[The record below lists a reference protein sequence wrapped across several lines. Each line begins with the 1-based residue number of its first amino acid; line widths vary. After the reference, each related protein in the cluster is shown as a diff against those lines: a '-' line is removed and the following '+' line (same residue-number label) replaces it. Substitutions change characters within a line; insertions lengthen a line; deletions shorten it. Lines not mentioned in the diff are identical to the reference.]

1 MKLVKGKYK
10 YSRSNATG
18 RWAAVGPYY
27 AMFPLE
33 FAFDI
38 VKEYSEP
45 GQLVLDPFAGR
56 ASSVFAAATQD
67 RTGLGIEINP
77 LGWVYAQTKLQP
89 ATQRNVEKRLKSLVD
104 MSEACVQEPMKLPE
118 FFKMCYSEKVLNF
131 LITARKELKW
141 KSRKVDRTLMG
152 FLLIHLHGK
161 LGEGLS
167 NQMRQTKAMGP
178 RYSVD
183 WWREKNLITPPE
195 ISVKEFLLGKIQ
207 RRYSKG
213 IPNVTKQSEV
223 KLGDSTQILPKIAK
237 RIASGKHISCSL
249 LFTSPPYQGVTGY
262 HNDQWL
268 RLWLLGGPP
277 KPKYGEDEYTGK
289 FTSKELYSDLL
300 EKVFKSASQIMSEDS
315 TVYIRTSKRK
325 FTFDTTLKILKKHF
339 PPPSW
344 EDPLIIEQPFTGR
357 TQTHLFGDDEK
368 KPGERDIII
377 RKKTI

>member
-89 ATQRNVEKRLKSLVD
+89 ATQWNVEKRLKSLVD
-104 MSEACVQEPMKLPE
+104 MSEACVQELMELPE
-118 FFKMCYSEKVLNF
+118 FFRMCYSEKVLNF

-152 FLLIHLHGK
+152 LLLIHLHGK

-178 RYSVD
+178 KYSMD
-183 WWREKNLITPPE
+183 WWRKKDHITPPE
-195 ISVKEFLLGKIQ
+195 IPIKEFLLGKIR

-237 RIASGKHISCSL
+237 RIASGKQIPCSL
-249 LFTSPPYQGVTGY
+249 LFTSPPYQGVTNY
-262 HNDQWL
+262 HDDQWL
-268 RLWLLGGPP
+268 RLWLLGGDP
-277 KPKYGEDEYTGK
+277 KPGYGVEKYKDK
-289 FTSKELYSDLL
+289 FSSKEVYYELL
-300 EKVFKSASQIMSEDS
+300 ESVFKNVSQIMNEDG
-315 TVYIRTSKRK
+315 TIYIRTSARK
-325 FTFDTTLKILKKHF
+325 FTFDTTIEVLEQYF
-339 PPPSW
+339 PSW
-344 EDPLIIEQPFTGR
+344 NKEIKEKPFPQK
-357 TQTHLFGDDEK
+357 TQTHLFGDSAK
-368 KPGERDIII
+368 KPGEKDIILT
-377 RKKTI
+377 KK

>member
-1 MKLVKGKYK
+1 MELDDNGKFK
-10 YSRSNATG
+10 HSFGNATG

-38 VKEYSEP
+38 VNEYSEP

-56 ASSVFAAATQD
+56 ASSVFAAATQE
-67 RTGLGIEINP
+67 RYGLGIEINP
-77 LGWVYAQTKLQP
+77 LGWVYAQAKLQP
-89 ATQRNVEKRLKSLVD
+89 ATQGNVERRLKSLVD
-104 MSEACVQEPMKLPE
+104 MSEACVQEPMELPE
-118 FFKMCYSEKVLNF
+118 FFRMCYSEKVLNF

-152 FLLIHLHGK
+152 LLLIHLHGK

-178 RYSVD
+178 KYSMD
-183 WWREKNLITPPE
+183 WWRKENLITPPE
-195 ISVKEFLLGKIQ
+195 IPIKEFLLGKIR

-237 RIASGKHISCSL
+237 RIASGKQIPCSL

-268 RLWLLGGPP
+268 RLWLLGGAS
-277 KPKYGEDEYTGK
+277 KPGYGENEYTGK
-289 FTSKELYSDLL
+289 FSSKELYSELL
-300 EKVFKSASQIMSEDS
+300 EKVFKSASQIMGEDS
-315 TVYIRTSKRK
+315 TIYIRTSKRE
-325 FTFDTTLKILKKHF
+325 FTFDTTLEILQKHF
-339 PPPSW
+339 PTPSW
-344 EDPLIIEQPFTGR
+344 EEPLITDKPFTR
-357 TQTHLFGDDEK
+357 PTQTHLFGDSKK
-368 KPGERDIII
+368 KPGEIDIII
-377 RKKTI
+377 RKK

>member
-1 MKLVKGKYK
+1 MKLVNGKFK
-10 YSRSNATG
+10 HSFSNATG

-56 ASSVFAAATQD
+56 ASSVFAAATQE
-67 RTGLGIEINP
+67 RYGLGIEINP

-89 ATQRNVEKRLKSLVD
+89 ASQRNVEKRLKSLVD
-104 MSEACVQEPMKLPE
+104 MSEACVQESTELPE
-118 FFKMCYSEKVLNF
+118 FFRMCYSPEVLNF
-131 LITARKELKW
+131 LITVRNELKW
-141 KSRKVDRTLMG
+141 KRSKVDRTLMG
-152 FLLIHLHGK
+152 LLLIHLHGK

-178 RYSVD
+178 NYSID
-183 WWREKNLITPPE
+183 WWRKKNLITPPE
-195 ISVKEFLLGKIQ
+195 IQIKEFLLGKIR

-213 IPNVTKQSEV
+213 IPNVTKQSKV

-237 RIASGKHISCSL
+237 AIATGKQIPCSL

-268 RLWLLGGPP
+268 RLWLLGGTS
-277 KPKYGEDEYTGK
+277 KPEYGESEYTGK
-289 FTSKELYSDLL
+289 FSSKELYSELL
-300 EKVFKSASQIMSEDS
+300 EKVFKSASQIMGEDS
-315 TVYIRTSKRK
+315 TIYVRTSKRK
-325 FTFDTTLKILKKHF
+325 FTFDTTLKILKKYF

-344 EDPLIIEQPFTGR
+344 EEPLIIEQPYTGR

-377 RKKTI
+377 EKK

>member
-1 MKLVKGKYK
+1 MKLVDGKFKRSY
-10 YSRSNATG
+10 SNATG

-27 AMFPLE
+27 AMFPVE

-56 ASSVFAAATQD
+56 ASSVFAAATQE
-67 RTGLGIEINP
+67 RYGLGIEINP
-77 LGWVYAQTKLQP
+77 LGWVYAQTKLNP
-89 ATQRNVEKRLKSLVD
+89 ATQRNVERRLKSLVD
-104 MSEACVQEPMKLPE
+104 MSEACVQDTMELPE
-118 FFKMCYSEKVLNF
+118 FFRMCYSEKVLNF
-131 LITARKELKW
+131 LITAQAELKW

-152 FLLIHLHGK
+152 LLLIHLHGK

-178 RYSVD
+178 KYSID
-183 WWREKNLITPPE
+183 WWQKNNLITPPE
-195 ISVKEFLLGKIQ
+195 IQIKEFLLGKIQ

-213 IPNVTKQSEV
+213 IPSVTEESEV
-223 KLGDSTQILPKIAK
+223 KLGDSTQMLPKIAK
-237 RIASGKHISCSL
+237 TIATGKHIPCSL

-277 KPKYGEDEYTGK
+277 KPEYGEQEYKGK
-289 FTSKELYSDLL
+289 FTSKELYSELL
-300 EKVFKSASQIMSEDS
+300 EKVFKSVSQIMDDGS
-315 TVYIRTSKRK
+315 TIYVRTSKRK
-325 FTFDTTLKILKKHF
+325 FTFDTTLEILQKHF
-339 PPPSW
+339 PSANWEEPS
-344 EDPLIIEQPFTGR
+344 IIEQPFTGR
-357 TQTHLFGDDEK
+357 TQTHLFGDDQK

-377 RKKTI
+377 RRK

>member
-1 MKLVKGKYK
+1 MELNDNGKFK
-10 YSRSNATG
+10 RSFSNATG

-38 VKEYSEP
+38 VTEYSEP

-89 ATQRNVEKRLKSLVD
+89 ASQGNVERRLKSLVD
-104 MSEACVQEPMKLPE
+104 LSGTCVQESMELPE

-152 FLLIHLHGK
+152 LLLIHLHGK

-178 RYSVD
+178 KYSMD
-183 WWREKNLITPPE
+183 WWRKENLITPPE
-195 ISVKEFLLGKIQ
+195 IPIKEFLLGKIR

-237 RIASGKHISCSL
+237 MVNRGKQIPCSL

-268 RLWLLGGPP
+268 RLWLLGGPS
-277 KPKYGEDEYTGK
+277 KPEYVKINTQGNFHQK
-289 FTSKELYSDLL
+289 NH
-300 EKVFKSASQIMSEDS
+300 
-315 TVYIRTSKRK
+315 TVNC
-325 FTFDTTLKILKKHF
+325 
-339 PPPSW
+339 
-344 EDPLIIEQPFTGR
+344 
-357 TQTHLFGDDEK
+357 
-368 KPGERDIII
+368 
-377 RKKTI
+377 

>member
-1 MKLVKGKYK
+1 MKLDDNGKFK
-10 YSRSNATG
+10 HSFGNATG

-56 ASSVFAAATQD
+56 ASSVFAAATQE
-67 RTGLGIEINP
+67 RYGLGIEINP

-89 ATQRNVEKRLKSLVD
+89 ATQGNVERRLKSLVD
-104 MSEACVQEPMKLPE
+104 MSEACVQESMELPE
-118 FFKMCYSEKVLNF
+118 FFRMCYSEKVLNF

-152 FLLIHLHGK
+152 LLLIHLHGK

-178 RYSVD
+178 KYSMD
-183 WWREKNLITPPE
+183 WWRKENLITPPE
-195 ISVKEFLLGKIQ
+195 ISIKEFLLGKIR

-223 KLGDSTQILPKIAK
+223 KLGDSTQILPRIAK
-237 RIASGKHISCSL
+237 RIASGKQIPCSL

-268 RLWLLGGPP
+268 RLWLLGGVP
-277 KPKYGEDEYTGK
+277 KPEYGENEYTGK
-289 FTSKELYSDLL
+289 FSSKELYSELL
-300 EKVFKSASQIMSEDS
+300 DKVFKSASQVMGEDS
-315 TVYIRTSKRK
+315 TIYVRTSKRK
-325 FTFDTTLKILKKHF
+325 FTFDVTLEILQKHF

-344 EDPLIIEQPFTGR
+344 EEPLIIEQPFTR
-357 TQTHLFGDDEK
+357 PTQTHLFGDGKK
-368 KPGERDIII
+368 KPGEIDIII
-377 RKKTI
+377 RKK

>member
-1 MKLVKGKYK
+1 MKLDDNGKFK
-10 YSRSNATG
+10 HSFGNATG

-38 VKEYSEP
+38 VNEYSEP

-56 ASSVFAAATQD
+56 ASSVFAAATQE
-67 RTGLGIEINP
+67 RYGLGIEINP

-89 ATQRNVEKRLKSLVD
+89 ATQGNVERRLKSLVD
-104 MSEACVQEPMKLPE
+104 MSEACVQEPMELPE
-118 FFKMCYSEKVLNF
+118 FFRMCYSEKVLNF

-152 FLLIHLHGK
+152 LLLIHLHGK

-178 RYSVD
+178 KYSMD
-183 WWREKNLITPPE
+183 WWRKENLITPPE
-195 ISVKEFLLGKIQ
+195 IPIKEFLLGKIR

-237 RIASGKHISCSL
+237 RIASGKQIPCSL

-268 RLWLLGGPP
+268 RLWLLGGAS
-277 KPKYGEDEYTGK
+277 KPGYGENEYTGK
-289 FTSKELYSDLL
+289 FSSKELYSELL
-300 EKVFKSASQIMSEDS
+300 EKVFKSASQIMGEDS
-315 TVYIRTSKRK
+315 TIYIRTSKRE
-325 FTFDTTLKILKKHF
+325 FTFDTTLEILQKHF
-339 PPPSW
+339 PTPSW
-344 EDPLIIEQPFTGR
+344 EEPLITDKPFTR
-357 TQTHLFGDDEK
+357 PTQTHLFGDAKK
-368 KPGERDIII
+368 KPGEIDIII
-377 RKKTI
+377 RKK

>member
-1 MKLVKGKYK
+1 MKLDDNGKFK
-10 YSRSNATG
+10 RSLSNATG

-89 ATQRNVEKRLKSLVD
+89 ATQRNVERRLKSLVD
-104 MSEACVQEPMKLPE
+104 MSETCVQESIELPE
-118 FFKMCYSEKVLNF
+118 FFRMCYSEKVLNF

-141 KSRKVDRTLMG
+141 EKRKVDRTLMG
-152 FLLIHLHGK
+152 LLLIHLHGK

-178 RYSVD
+178 KYSMG
-183 WWREKNLITPPE
+183 WWRKENLITPPE
-195 ISVKEFLLGKIQ
+195 IPIEEFLLAKIR

-223 KLGDSTQILPKIAK
+223 KLGDSTQILPKIAR
-237 RIASGKHISCSL
+237 RIARGKQIPCSL
-249 LFTSPPYQGVTGY
+249 LFTSPPYQGVTNY
-262 HNDQWL
+262 HDDQWL
-268 RLWLLGGPP
+268 RLWLLGGDP
-277 KPKYGEDEYTGK
+277 KPGYGVEKYKDK
-289 FTSKELYSDLL
+289 FSSKEVYYELL
-300 EKVFKSASQIMSEDS
+300 ESVFKNVSQIMSEDG
-315 TVYIRTSKRK
+315 TIYIRTSARK
-325 FTFDTTLKILKKHF
+325 FTFDTTIEILEKYF
-339 PPPSW
+339 PSW
-344 EDPLIIEQPFTGR
+344 KKEIKGKPFPEK
-357 TQTHLFGDDEK
+357 TQTHLFGDSER
-368 KPGERDIII
+368 KPGEKDIIL
-377 RKKTI
+377 RKK